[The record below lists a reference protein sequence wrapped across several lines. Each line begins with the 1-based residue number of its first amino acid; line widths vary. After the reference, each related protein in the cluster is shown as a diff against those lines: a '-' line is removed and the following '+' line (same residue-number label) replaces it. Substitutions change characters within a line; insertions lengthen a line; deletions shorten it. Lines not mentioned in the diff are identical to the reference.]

1 MIVPLLGHPEVQ
13 KSFKNNSIFIPITN
27 IANIAKFLMELYVNF
42 TKLDNIA

>member
-27 IANIAKFLMELYVNF
+27 IANIAFLMELYVNF
-42 TKLDNIA
+42 T